1 MTARQGRTEVLRH
14 KTVANHKIRI
24 SPRGGRT
31 WKRGRSVGI
40 PSAAAALETRSAPF
54 LTGEVSLPFL
64 AGLLLPAL
72 GFLCHCLLSP
82 PSSGFTGESALGFD
96 HSEVV
101 TPDAS
106 WLPPGTRTLKPA
118 LFASGHLPRLFS
130 IGRVRQ
136 NFLTSLGMA

>member
-82 PSSGFTGESALGFD
+82 PSSGFACERCSR
-96 HSEVV
+96 HRQ
-101 TPDAS
+101 
-106 WLPPGTRTLKPA
+106 WLPPGTLTRWPT
-118 LFASGHLPRLFS
+118 LFASGHLPRC
-130 IGRVRQ
+130 
-136 NFLTSLGMA
+136 